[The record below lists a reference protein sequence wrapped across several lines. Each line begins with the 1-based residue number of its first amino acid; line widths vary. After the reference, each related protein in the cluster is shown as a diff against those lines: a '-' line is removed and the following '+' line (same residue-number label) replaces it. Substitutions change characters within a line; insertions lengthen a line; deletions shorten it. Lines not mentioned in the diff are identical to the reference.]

1 MALKCPSPTVNS
13 RISASAMEKVIMVSA
28 KASMADIEQGLALGA
43 DEYITKPFDIR
54 LVSKV
59 ISKLLAS
66 VSSVVLRN

>member
-1 MALKCPSPTVNS
+1 
-13 RISASAMEKVIMVSA
+13 MVSA

>member
-1 MALKCPSPTVNS
+1 
-13 RISASAMEKVIMVSA
+13 MVSA

-66 VSSVVLRN
+66 VSSIVLRKSTGRIYILSTSVR